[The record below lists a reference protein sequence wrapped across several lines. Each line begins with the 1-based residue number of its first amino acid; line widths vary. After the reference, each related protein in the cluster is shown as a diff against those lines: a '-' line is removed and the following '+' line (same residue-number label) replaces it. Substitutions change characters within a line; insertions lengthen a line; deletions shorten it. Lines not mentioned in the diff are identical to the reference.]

1 MEIKNISHAFSLLDS
16 EGSRPLSFV
25 MICQFPT
32 QFFDEGTLLA
42 SLFNA
47 FMTKPTRFSL
57 ALKIALLGGAVAFNS
72 VALADEIKTG
82 ITPATDPSQIPAAA
96 KLRKDTVVAGISEP
110 QGIFNPYFFVNG
122 WDENVTNVIFSR
134 LIDWDS
140 HGNLVAGLAQSW
152 TVSPDGKTY
161 TIKLRPNLTFS
172 DGSALSAEDI
182 AFTLS
187 VLYDPKYD
195 GDIDITQ
202 ANILGGAEYKAG
214 KADSVS
220 GLKVIDP
227 LTIQVT
233 TTQPGATTL
242 SKIGGPVLSKAYY
255 GKGYQR
261 GNLDYLRTL
270 HGKPLGN
277 GPYVY
282 EKYIPGQEIRF
293 HANTHFYR
301 GTPPT
306 PRFIYRITNP
316 STNFQLLQ
324 TGETDYDAFTSR
336 PDDIEQLQLLGFA
349 NINLYGSSDYSEVEF
364 NVRRPALQDVKV
376 RQALIYGLDRQKL
389 IDVVYQGYGKV
400 AIEPIAPISWAYNPE
415 GVNPYKYDKAQAR
428 KLLDEAGWKPGPD
441 GIRVKDGK
449 RLELTLLA
457 SKKVLNDALIP
468 IAKDNWKQIGVVL
481 KPQVVDFNA
490 LMAQRKS
497 GNYDLASF
505 STSTLN
511 DPHDGVWDFY
521 STETKESGYN
531 NPQVDKLIDAGNAE
545 LDVEKRKPIY
555 HQLYKVLADDPP
567 VILLGYRQILSASS
581 ARVTGF
587 KPDIYNGLTGS
598 LPDVKI
604 AK

>member
-1 MEIKNISHAFSLLDS
+1 MVRLINKYNV
-16 EGSRPLSFV
+16 PLQLS
-25 MICQFPT
+25 
-32 QFFDEGTLLA
+32 
-42 SLFNA
+42 
-47 FMTKPTRFSL
+47 
-57 ALKIALLGGAVAFNS
+57 IALFSGAAIFSATAF
-72 VALADEIKTG
+72 ADDILKEG
-82 ITPATDPSQIPAAA
+82 FTPATDVSQIPATA
-96 KLRKDTVVAGISEP
+96 KLRKDTIVAGISEP

-140 HGNLVAGLAQSW
+140 QGNLVPGLAESW
-152 TVSPDGKTY
+152 TVSPDKKVY
-161 TIKLRPNLTFS
+161 TIKLRHNLTFS
-172 DGSALSAEDI
+172 DGSPLTAKDV
-182 AFTLS
+182 AFTLT
-187 VLYDPKYD
+187 LLFDPKYD
-195 GDIDITQ
+195 GDTDITL
-202 ANILGGAEYKAG
+202 ANIVGGAEYKAG
-214 KADSVS
+214 KAESVS
-220 GLKVIDP
+220 GLKVLNP
-227 LTIQVT
+227 LTLQVT
-233 TTQPGATTL
+233 TSQPGATTL
-242 SKIGGPVLSKAYY
+242 AKIGGPVLSEAYY

-261 GNLDYLRTL
+261 GNLDYIRSL

-306 PRFIYRITNP
+306 ARFIYRITNP
-316 STNFQLLQ
+316 STNFQLFQ

-336 PDDIEQLQLLGFA
+336 PDDIEQLKLLGFA
-349 NINLYGSSDYSEVEF
+349 NINLYGSSDYSKVEF
-364 NVRRPALQDVKV
+364 NLHHAVLQDAKV

-415 GVNPYKYDKAQAR
+415 GINPYHYDPAQAK

-441 GIRVKDGK
+441 GIRVKNGQ

-468 IAKDNWKQIGVVL
+468 IAQQDWQRIGVLL
-481 KPQVVDFNA
+481 KPQIVDFNA
-490 LMAQRKS
+490 LMAQRKA

-511 DPHDGVWDFY
+511 DPHDGVWDYY
-521 STETKESGYN
+521 STEAKVSGYN
-531 NPQVDKLIDAGNAE
+531 NPQVDKLINEGNAV
-545 LDVEKRKPIY
+545 LDVTQRKPIY
-555 HQLYKVLADDPP
+555 HRLYKVLADDPP
-567 VILLGYRQILSASS
+567 VILLGYRQVLTASS
-581 ARVTGF
+581 ARVVGF

-598 LPDVKI
+598 LPYVKI
-604 AK
+604 VK

>member
-1 MEIKNISHAFSLLDS
+1 MARLLTTSIKPHRISLVLKGALLSSLLA
-16 EGSRPLSFV
+16 LS
-25 MICQFPT
+25 T
-32 QFFDEGTLLA
+32 
-42 SLFNA
+42 
-47 FMTKPTRFSL
+47 
-57 ALKIALLGGAVAFNS
+57 NS
-72 VALADEIKTG
+72 FADELLKEG
-82 ITPATDPSQIPAAA
+82 ITPASEPSQIPDAA
-96 KLRKDTVVAGISEP
+96 KARKDTVVAGISEP

-140 HGNLVAGLAQSW
+140 QGKLVPGLAESW
-152 TVSPDGKTY
+152 QVSPDNKVY

-172 DGSALSAEDI
+172 DGSPLTAEDV
-182 AFTLS
+182 AFTLT
-187 VLYDPKYD
+187 VLLDPKYD
-195 GDIDITQ
+195 GDTDISLAHIT
-202 ANILGGAEYKAG
+202 GGADYKAG

-227 LTIQVT
+227 LTLQIST
-233 TTQPGATTL
+233 DEPGATTL
-242 SKIGGPVLSKAYY
+242 AKIGGPVLSKAYY
-255 GKGYQR
+255 GKNYQR

-270 HGKPLGN
+270 NGKPLGN
-277 GPYVY
+277 GPYIY
-282 EKYIPGQEIRF
+282 DKYIPGQEIRF
-293 HANTHFYR
+293 HANPHFYR

-306 PRFIYRITNP
+306 QRFIYRVTNP
-316 STNFQLLQ
+316 STNFQLFQ

-336 PDDIEQLQLLGFA
+336 PDDIEQLKLLGFA

-364 NVRRPALQDVKV
+364 NLHRPALQDARV
-376 RQALIYGLDRQKL
+376 RKALIYGLDRQKL

-400 AIEPIAPISWAYNPE
+400 AIEPIAPISWAYNPDDI
-415 GVNPYKYDKAQAR
+415 NPYKYNPEQAK

-441 GIRVKDGK
+441 GIRVKAGK
-449 RLELTLLA
+449 RLELTLLV
-457 SKKVLNDALIP
+457 SKKVINDALVP
-468 IAKDNWKQIGVVL
+468 IAKENWQQIGVVL

-521 STETKESGYN
+521 SNEAKESGYH
-531 NPQVDKLIDAGNAE
+531 NPEVDKLINEGNAL
-545 LDVEKRKPIY
+545 LDIEKRKPVY

-581 ARVTGF
+581 ARVSGF
-587 KPDIYNGLTGS
+587 KPDVYNGLTGS

-604 AK
+604 VK

>member
-1 MEIKNISHAFSLLDS
+1 MLLARLLDA
-16 EGSRPLSFV
+16 L
-25 MICQFPT
+25 Q
-32 QFFDEGTLLA
+32 
-42 SLFNA
+42 
-47 FMTKPTRFSL
+47 TKPTRFRL
-57 ALKIALLGGAVAFNS
+57 ALQAALISSVVVFSGAA
-72 VALADEIKTG
+72 AADDILKEG
-82 ITPATDPSQIPAAA
+82 ITPATDASQIPATA

-140 HGNLVAGLAQSW
+140 HGNLVPGLAERW
-152 TVSPDGKTY
+152 KVSPDGKVY
-161 TIKLRPNLTFS
+161 TIKLRPDLTFS
-172 DGSALSAEDI
+172 DGSPLTAEDV
-182 AFTLS
+182 AFTLT

-195 GDIDITQ
+195 GDTDITL
-202 ANILGGAEYKAG
+202 ANITGGADYKAG

-227 LTIQVT
+227 LTLQVT

-242 SKIGGPVLSKAYY
+242 GKIGGPVLSKAYY

-306 PRFIYRITNP
+306 PRFIYRVTNP
-316 STNFQLLQ
+316 STNFQLFQ

-336 PDDIEQLQLLGFA
+336 PDDIEQLKLLGFA
-349 NINLYGSSDYSEVEF
+349 NINLYGSSDYSKVEF

-389 IDVVYQGYGKV
+389 IDVVYQGYGTV
-400 AIEPIAPISWAYNPE
+400 ANEPISPISWAYNPE
-415 GVNPYKYDKAQAR
+415 GVNPYKFDPTQAK

-449 RLELTLLA
+449 RLELTLLV

-468 IAKDNWKQIGVVL
+468 IAKENWQQIGVLL

-490 LMAQRKS
+490 LMAQRKA

-521 STETKESGYN
+521 SNEAKASGYSN
-531 NPQVDKLIDAGNAE
+531 AQVDKLINEGNAT
-545 LDVEKRKPIY
+545 LDEEKRKAIY
-555 HQLYKVLADDPP
+555 HELYKVLAADPP
-567 VILLGYRQILSASS
+567 AILLGNRKILSASS

-604 AK
+604 VK

>member
-1 MEIKNISHAFSLLDS
+1 
-16 EGSRPLSFV
+16 
-25 MICQFPT
+25 
-32 QFFDEGTLLA
+32 
-42 SLFNA
+42 
-47 FMTKPTRFSL
+47 MTFAED
-57 ALKIALLGGAVAFNS
+57 ALK
-72 VALADEIKTG
+72 EG
-82 ITPATDPSQIPAAA
+82 ITPATDSSQIPAAA

-140 HGNLVAGLAQSW
+140 HGNLVPGLAKSW
-152 TVSPDGKTY
+152 TVSPDNKVY
-161 TIKLRPNLTFS
+161 TIKLRPDLTFS
-172 DGSALSAEDI
+172 DGSPLTAKDV
-182 AFTLS
+182 AFTLT

-195 GDIDITQ
+195 GDTDITL
-202 ANILGGAEYKAG
+202 ANIAGGAEYKAG

-227 LTIQVT
+227 LTLQIT

-242 SKIGGPVLSKAYY
+242 AKIGGPVLSEAYY

-282 EKYIPGQEIRF
+282 DKYIPGQEIRF
-293 HANTHFYR
+293 HANSHFYR

-306 PRFIYRITNP
+306 PRFIYRVTNP
-316 STNFQLLQ
+316 STNFQLFQ

-336 PDDIEQLQLLGFA
+336 PDDIEQLKLLGFA
-349 NINLYGSSDYSEVEF
+349 NINLYGSSDYSKVEF

-400 AIEPIAPISWAYNPE
+400 AVEPIAPISWAYNPD
-415 GVNPYKYDKAQAR
+415 GVNPYKYDPAQAK
-428 KLLDEAGWKPGPD
+428 KLLDEAGWKPGAD

-468 IAKDNWKQIGVVL
+468 IAKENWKQIGVLL

-490 LMAQRKS
+490 LMAQRKA

-511 DPHDGVWDFY
+511 DPHDGVWDYY
-521 STETKESGYN
+521 SIEAKESGYN
-531 NPQVDKLIDAGNAE
+531 NPQVDKLINEGNAV
-545 LDVEKRKPIY
+545 LDVAQRKPIY

-598 LPDVKI
+598 LPDVRIVK
-604 AK
+604 

>member
-1 MEIKNISHAFSLLDS
+1 MARLLDA
-16 EGSRPLSFV
+16 L
-25 MICQFPT
+25 Q
-32 QFFDEGTLLA
+32 
-42 SLFNA
+42 
-47 FMTKPTRFSL
+47 TKPTRFRL
-57 ALKIALLGGAVAFNS
+57 ALQAALISSVVVFSGAA
-72 VALADEIKTG
+72 AADDILKEG
-82 ITPATDPSQIPAAA
+82 ITPATDASQIPATA

-140 HGNLVAGLAQSW
+140 HGNLVPGLAESW
-152 TVSPDGKTY
+152 KVSPDGKVY
-161 TIKLRPNLTFS
+161 TIKLRPDLTFS
-172 DGSALSAEDI
+172 DGSPLTAEDV
-182 AFTLS
+182 AFTLT

-195 GDIDITQ
+195 GDTDITL
-202 ANILGGAEYKAG
+202 ANIAGGADYKAG

-227 LTIQVT
+227 LTLQVT

-242 SKIGGPVLSKAYY
+242 GKIGGPVLSKAYY

-306 PRFIYRITNP
+306 PRFIYRVTNP
-316 STNFQLLQ
+316 STNFQLFQ

-336 PDDIEQLQLLGFA
+336 PDDIEQLKLLGFA
-349 NINLYGSSDYSEVEF
+349 NINLYGSSDYSKVEF

-389 IDVVYQGYGKV
+389 IDVVYQGYGTV
-400 AIEPIAPISWAYNPE
+400 ANEPISPISWAYNPE
-415 GVNPYKYDKAQAR
+415 GVNPYKFDPTQAK

-449 RLELTLLA
+449 RLELTLLV

-468 IAKDNWKQIGVVL
+468 IAKENWQQIGALL

-490 LMAQRKS
+490 LMAQRKA

-521 STETKESGYN
+521 SNEAKASGYSN
-531 NPQVDKLIDAGNAE
+531 AQVDKLINEGNAT
-545 LDVEKRKPIY
+545 LDEEKRKAIY
-555 HQLYKVLADDPP
+555 HELYKVLAADPP
-567 VILLGYRQILSASS
+567 AILLGNRKILSASS

-604 AK
+604 VK

>member
-1 MEIKNISHAFSLLDS
+1 MSRYAQPTRIAQALTLAVLSSVMAFSS
-16 EGSRPLSFV
+16 PLY
-25 MICQFPT
+25 
-32 QFFDEGTLLA
+32 
-42 SLFNA
+42 
-47 FMTKPTRFSL
+47 
-57 ALKIALLGGAVAFNS
+57 
-72 VALADEIKTG
+72 ADEILKPG
-82 ITPATDPSQIPAAA
+82 ITPATDISQIPASA

-140 HGNLVAGLAQSW
+140 QGKLVPGLAESW
-152 TVSPDGKTY
+152 SVSDDHKVY

-172 DGSALSAEDI
+172 DGSPLTAEDV
-182 AFTLS
+182 AFTLT
-187 VLYDPKYD
+187 VLHDPKYD
-195 GDIDITQ
+195 GDTDITL
-202 ANILGGAEYKAG
+202 ANIAGGADYKAG

-227 LTIQVT
+227 LTLQVT

-242 SKIGGPVLSKAYY
+242 AKIGGPVLSKAWY
-255 GKGYQR
+255 GKNYQR

-270 HGKPLGN
+270 NGKPLGN

-282 EKYIPGQEIRF
+282 DKYIPGQEIRF
-293 HANTHFYR
+293 HANTRFYR
-301 GTPPT
+301 GTPSV
-306 PRFIYRITNP
+306 PRFIYRVTNP
-316 STNFQLLQ
+316 STNFQLFQ

-336 PDDIEQLQLLGFA
+336 PDDIEQLRMLGFA
-349 NINLYGSSDYSEVEF
+349 NINLYGSSDYSKVEF
-364 NVRRPALQDVKV
+364 NLHRPALQDAKV

-400 AIEPIAPISWAYNPE
+400 AIEPIAPISWAWNAN
-415 GVNPYKYDKAQAR
+415 GVNPYQYNPAR
-428 KLLDEAGWKPGPD
+428 ANQLLDEAGWKKGPD
-441 GIRVKDGK
+441 GIRVKAGK
-449 RLELTLLA
+449 RLELTLLV

-468 IAKDNWKQIGVVL
+468 IAKENWQQIGVLL

-490 LMAQRKS
+490 LMSQRKA

-521 STETKESGYN
+521 SKEATESGYN
-531 NPQVDKLIDAGNAE
+531 NPQVDALINQGNTE
-545 LDVEKRKPIY
+545 LDPEKRKPIY
-555 HQLYKVLADDPP
+555 NRLYQVLAEDPP
-567 VILLGYRQILSASS
+567 AILLAYRQILSASS

-598 LPDVKI
+598 LPNVTI

>member
-1 MEIKNISHAFSLLDS
+1 MVSLINKKNI
-16 EGSRPLSFV
+16 
-25 MICQFPT
+25 QF
-32 QFFDEGTLLA
+32 
-42 SLFNA
+42 
-47 FMTKPTRFSL
+47 R
-57 ALKIALLGGAVAFNS
+57 LKIALFSSLTAFS
-72 VALADEIKTG
+72 AMTFAEDALKEG
-82 ITPATDPSQIPAAA
+82 ITPATDSSQIPAAA

-140 HGNLVAGLAQSW
+140 HGNLVPGLAKSW
-152 TVSPDGKTY
+152 TVSPDNKVY
-161 TIKLRPNLTFS
+161 TIKLRPDLTFS
-172 DGSALSAEDI
+172 DGSPLTAKDV
-182 AFTLS
+182 AFTLT

-195 GDIDITQ
+195 GDTDITL
-202 ANILGGAEYKAG
+202 ANIAGGAEYKAG

-227 LTIQVT
+227 LTLQIT

-242 SKIGGPVLSKAYY
+242 AKIGGPVLSEAYY

-282 EKYIPGQEIRF
+282 DKYIPGQEIRF
-293 HANTHFYR
+293 HANSHFYR

-306 PRFIYRITNP
+306 PRFIYRVTNP
-316 STNFQLLQ
+316 STNFQLFQ

-336 PDDIEQLQLLGFA
+336 PDDIEQLKLLGFA
-349 NINLYGSSDYSEVEF
+349 NINLYGSSDYSKVEF

-400 AIEPIAPISWAYNPE
+400 AVEPIAPISWAYNPD
-415 GVNPYKYDKAQAR
+415 GVNPYKYDPAQAK
-428 KLLDEAGWKPGPD
+428 KLLDEAGWKPGAD

-468 IAKDNWKQIGVVL
+468 IAKENWKQIGVLL

-490 LMAQRKS
+490 LMAQRKA

-511 DPHDGVWDFY
+511 DPHDGVWDYY
-521 STETKESGYN
+521 SIEAKESGYN
-531 NPQVDKLIDAGNAE
+531 NPQVDKLINEGNAV
-545 LDVEKRKPIY
+545 LDVAQRKPIY

-598 LPDVKI
+598 LPDVRIVK
-604 AK
+604 

>member
-1 MEIKNISHAFSLLDS
+1 MSRYAQPTRIAQALTLAVLSSVMAFSS
-16 EGSRPLSFV
+16 PLY
-25 MICQFPT
+25 
-32 QFFDEGTLLA
+32 
-42 SLFNA
+42 
-47 FMTKPTRFSL
+47 
-57 ALKIALLGGAVAFNS
+57 
-72 VALADEIKTG
+72 ADEILKPG
-82 ITPATDPSQIPAAA
+82 ITPATDISQIPASA
-96 KLRKDTVVAGISEP
+96 KLRKETVVAGISEP

-140 HGNLVAGLAQSW
+140 QGELEPGLAESW
-152 TVSPDGKTY
+152 TVSADDKVY

-172 DGSALSAEDI
+172 DGSPLTAEDV
-182 AFTLS
+182 AFTLT
-187 VLYDPKYD
+187 VLHDPKYD
-195 GDIDITQ
+195 GDTDITL
-202 ANILGGAEYKAG
+202 ANIAGGADYKAG
-214 KADSVS
+214 KANSVS

-227 LTIQVT
+227 LTVQVT

-242 SKIGGPVLSKAYY
+242 AKIGGPVLSKAWY
-255 GKGYQR
+255 GKNYQR

-270 HGKPLGN
+270 NGKPLGN

-282 EKYIPGQEIRF
+282 DKYIPGQEIRF
-293 HANTHFYR
+293 HANTRFYR
-301 GTPPT
+301 GTPPV
-306 PRFIYRITNP
+306 PRFIYRVTNP
-316 STNFQLLQ
+316 STNFQLFQ

-336 PDDIEQLQLLGFA
+336 PDDIEQLRMLGFA
-349 NINLYGSSDYSEVEF
+349 NINLYGSSDYSKVEF
-364 NVRRPALQDVKV
+364 NLHRPTLQDAKV

-400 AIEPIAPISWAYNPE
+400 AIEPIAPISWAWNVN
-415 GVNPYKYDKAQAR
+415 GVNPYPYNPAR
-428 KLLDEAGWKPGPD
+428 ANQLLDEAGWKKGPD
-441 GIRVKDGK
+441 GIRVKAGK
-449 RLELTLLA
+449 RLELTLLV

-468 IAKDNWKQIGVVL
+468 IAKENWQQIGVLL

-490 LMAQRKS
+490 LMSQRKA

-521 STETKESGYN
+521 SKEATESGYN
-531 NPQVDKLIDAGNAE
+531 NPQVDALINQGNAE
-545 LDVEKRKPIY
+545 LDPEKRKPIY
-555 HQLYKVLADDPP
+555 NRLYQVLAEDPP
-567 VILLGYRQILSASS
+567 AILLAYRQILSASS

-598 LPDVKI
+598 LPNVTI

>member
-1 MEIKNISHAFSLLDS
+1 MNGLLTS
-16 EGSRPLSFV
+16 
-25 MICQFPT
+25 
-32 QFFDEGTLLA
+32 
-42 SLFNA
+42 
-47 FMTKPTRFSL
+47 
-57 ALKIALLGGAVAFNS
+57 LKIKPAGLSSAMHIALFSGMM
-72 VALADEIKTG
+72 ALSSFANADEILREG
-82 ITPATDPSQIPAAA
+82 VTPATDASQIPAAA
-96 KLRKDTVVAGISEP
+96 EQRKDTVVAGISEP

-140 HGNLVAGLAQSW
+140 QGKLVPGLAASW
-152 TVSPDGKTY
+152 TVSPDNKVY

-172 DGSALSAEDI
+172 DGSPLTAADV
-182 AFTLS
+182 AFTLT
-187 VLYDPKYD
+187 VLQDPQYD
-195 GDIDITQ
+195 GETDITL
-202 ANILGGAEYKAG
+202 ANIAGGAEYKAG

-227 LTIQVT
+227 LTLQVT

-242 SKIGGPVLSKAYY
+242 AKIGGPVLSKAWY

-282 EKYIPGQEIRF
+282 DKYLPGQEIRF
-293 HANTHFYR
+293 HANSHFYR

-306 PRFIYRITNP
+306 PRFIYRVTNP
-316 STNFQLLQ
+316 STNFQLFQ

-336 PDDIEQLQLLGFA
+336 PDDIEQLKLLGFA
-349 NINLYGSSDYSEVEF
+349 NINLYGSSDYSKVEF

-389 IDVVYQGYGKV
+389 IDVVYQGYGRV
-400 AIEPIAPISWAYNPE
+400 ANEPIAPISWAYNTQ
-415 GVNPYKYDKAQAR
+415 GVNPYKYDPAQASR
-428 KLLDEAGWKPGPD
+428 LLDEAGWKPGPD
-441 GIRVKDGK
+441 GIRVKAGK
-449 RLELTLLA
+449 RLELTLLV

-468 IAKDNWKQIGVVL
+468 IAKENWRQIGVLL

-490 LMAQRKS
+490 LMAQRKA

-521 STETKESGYN
+521 STEAKESGYN
-531 NPQVDKLIDAGNAE
+531 NPQVDKLIGEGNAV
-545 LDVEKRKPIY
+545 LDIEKRKPIY
-555 HQLYKVLADDPP
+555 HQLYQVLADDPP
-567 VILLGYRQILSASS
+567 AILLGYRQILSASS
-581 ARVTGF
+581 ARVSGF

-604 AK
+604 TR

>member
-1 MEIKNISHAFSLLDS
+1 MVSLINKQNI
-16 EGSRPLSFV
+16 
-25 MICQFPT
+25 QF
-32 QFFDEGTLLA
+32 
-42 SLFNA
+42 
-47 FMTKPTRFSL
+47 R
-57 ALKIALLGGAVAFNS
+57 LKIALFSSLTAFS
-72 VALADEIKTG
+72 AMTFAEDALKEG
-82 ITPATDPSQIPAAA
+82 ITPATDSSQIPAAA

-140 HGNLVAGLAQSW
+140 HGNLVPGLAKSW
-152 TVSPDGKTY
+152 TVSPDNKVY
-161 TIKLRPNLTFS
+161 TIKLRPDLTFS
-172 DGSALSAEDI
+172 DGSPLTAKDV
-182 AFTLS
+182 AFTLT

-195 GDIDITQ
+195 GDTDITL
-202 ANILGGAEYKAG
+202 ANIAGGAEYKAG

-227 LTIQVT
+227 LTLQIT

-242 SKIGGPVLSKAYY
+242 AKIGGPVLSEAYY

-282 EKYIPGQEIRF
+282 DKYIPGQEIRF
-293 HANTHFYR
+293 HANSHFYR

-306 PRFIYRITNP
+306 PRFIYRVTNP
-316 STNFQLLQ
+316 STNFQLFQ

-336 PDDIEQLQLLGFA
+336 PDDIEQLKLLGFA
-349 NINLYGSSDYSEVEF
+349 NINLYGSSDYSKVEF

-400 AIEPIAPISWAYNPE
+400 AVEPIAPISWAYNPD
-415 GVNPYKYDKAQAR
+415 GVNPYKYDPAQAK
-428 KLLDEAGWKPGPD
+428 KLLDEAGWKPGAD

-449 RLELTLLA
+449 RLELILLA

-468 IAKDNWKQIGVVL
+468 IAKENWKQIGVLL

-490 LMAQRKS
+490 LMAQRKA

-511 DPHDGVWDFY
+511 DPHDGVWDYY
-521 STETKESGYN
+521 SIEAKESGYN
-531 NPQVDKLIDAGNAE
+531 NPQVDKLINEGNAV
-545 LDVEKRKPIY
+545 LDVAQRKPIY

-598 LPDVKI
+598 LPDVRIVK
-604 AK
+604 

>member
-1 MEIKNISHAFSLLDS
+1 MAFADDMLK
-16 EGSRPLSFV
+16 EGF
-25 MICQFPT
+25 
-32 QFFDEGTLLA
+32 
-42 SLFNA
+42 
-47 FMTKPTRFSL
+47 
-57 ALKIALLGGAVAFNS
+57 
-72 VALADEIKTG
+72 
-82 ITPATDPSQIPAAA
+82 TPATDVSQIPATA
-96 KLRKDTVVAGISEP
+96 KLRKDTIVAGISEP

-140 HGNLVAGLAQSW
+140 HGNLVPGLAESW
-152 TVSPDGKTY
+152 TVSPDKKVY
-161 TIKLRPNLTFS
+161 TIKLRHDLTFS
-172 DGSALSAEDI
+172 DGSPLTAKDV
-182 AFTLS
+182 AFTLT
-187 VLYDPKYD
+187 LLFDPKYD
-195 GDIDITQ
+195 GDTDITL
-202 ANILGGAEYKAG
+202 ANIVGGAEYKAG

-220 GLKVIDP
+220 GLKVLDP
-227 LTIQVT
+227 LTLQVT
-233 TTQPGATTL
+233 TSQPGATTL
-242 SKIGGPVLSKAYY
+242 ARIGGPVLSEAYY

-261 GNLDYLRTL
+261 GNLDYVRSL

-282 EKYIPGQEIRF
+282 EKYLPEQEIRF

-316 STNFQLLQ
+316 STNFQLFQ

-336 PDDIEQLQLLGFA
+336 PDDIEQLKMLGFA
-349 NINLYGSSDYSEVEF
+349 NINLYGSSDYSKVEF
-364 NVRRPALQDVKV
+364 NLHHAVLQDAKV

-389 IDVVYQGYGKV
+389 VDVVYQGYGKV

-415 GVNPYKYDKAQAR
+415 GINPYHYDPAQAK
-428 KLLDEAGWKPGPD
+428 KLLDDAGWKPGPD
-441 GIRVKDGK
+441 GIRVKNGQ

-468 IAKDNWKQIGVVL
+468 IAQQDWKQIGVLL
-481 KPQVVDFNA
+481 KPQIVDFNA
-490 LMAQRKS
+490 LMAQRKA

-511 DPHDGVWDFY
+511 DPHDGVWDYY
-521 STETKESGYN
+521 STEAKVSGYS
-531 NPQVDKLIDAGNAE
+531 NPQVDKLINQGNAV
-545 LDVEKRKPIY
+545 LDVAQRKPIY

-567 VILLGYRQILSASS
+567 VILLGYRQVLTASS
-581 ARVTGF
+581 ARVVGF

-598 LPDVKI
+598 LPNVKI
-604 AK
+604 VK

>member
-1 MEIKNISHAFSLLDS
+1 M
-16 EGSRPLSFV
+16 SRL
-25 MICQFPT
+25 QQGLKT
-32 QFFDEGTLLA
+32 RQ
-42 SLFNA
+42 
-47 FMTKPTRFSL
+47 TRFAL
-57 ALKIALLGGAVAFNS
+57 ALKVALLGGVVAFSS
-72 VALADEIKTG
+72 VAHAEVILKEG
-82 ITPATDPSQIPAAA
+82 ITPATDASQIPASA
-96 KLRKDTVVAGISEP
+96 KLRTDTVVAGISEP

-140 HGNLVAGLAQSW
+140 QGKLVPGLAESW
-152 TVSPDGKTY
+152 TVSPDNKVY
-161 TIKLRPNLTFS
+161 TIKLRPGLTFS
-172 DGSALSAEDI
+172 DGSPLTAEDV
-182 AFTLS
+182 AFTLT
-187 VLYDPKYD
+187 VLLDPSYD
-195 GDIDITQ
+195 GDTDITL
-202 ANILGGAEYKAG
+202 ANIAGGADYKAG

-227 LTIQVT
+227 LTLQVT

-242 SKIGGPVLSKAYY
+242 AKIGGPVLSKAWY

-261 GNLDYLRTL
+261 GNLDYLRSL

-282 EKYIPGQEIRF
+282 DKYIPGQEIRF
-293 HANTHFYR
+293 HANSHFYR

-306 PRFIYRITNP
+306 PRFIYRVTNP
-316 STNFQLLQ
+316 STNFQLFQ

-336 PDDIEQLQLLGFA
+336 PDDIEQLKMLGFA
-349 NINLYGSSDYSEVEF
+349 NINLYGSSDYSQVEF
-364 NVRRPALQDVKV
+364 NVHRPALQDKRV

-400 AIEPIAPISWAYNPE
+400 AIEPIAPISWAFNAE
-415 GVNPYKYDKAQAR
+415 GVNPYPYDPAQAK
-428 KLLDEAGWKPGPD
+428 KLLDEAGWKPGAD
-441 GIRVKDGK
+441 GIRAKDGQ
-449 RLELTLLA
+449 RLELTLLV

-468 IAKDNWKQIGVVL
+468 IAKENWRQIGVLL

-490 LMAQRKS
+490 LMAQRKA

-521 STETKESGYN
+521 SSEAKESGYHN
-531 NPQVDKLIDAGNAE
+531 AEVDKLINAGNAV
-545 LDVEKRKPIY
+545 LDIEQSKPIY

-567 VILLGYRQILSASS
+567 VILLGYREILSASS
-581 ARVTGF
+581 ARVSGF

-604 AK
+604 VK

>member
-1 MEIKNISHAFSLLDS
+1 LATVPN
-16 EGSRPLSFV
+16 SF
-25 MICQFPT
+25 
-32 QFFDEGTLLA
+32 
-42 SLFNA
+42 
-47 FMTKPTRFSL
+47 
-57 ALKIALLGGAVAFNS
+57 KIALLASAVMFS
-72 VALADEIKTG
+72 SFGFADDVLKEG
-82 ITPATDPSQIPAAA
+82 ITPATDASQVPASA
-96 KLRKDTVVAGISEP
+96 KLRTDTVIAGISEP

-122 WDENVTNVIFSR
+122 WDENVTNVIFAR
-134 LIDWDS
+134 LVDWDS
-140 HGNLVAGLAQSW
+140 QGKLVPGLAESW

-161 TIKLRPNLTFS
+161 TIKLRPNLKFS
-172 DGSALSAEDI
+172 DGSPLTAEDV
-182 AFTLS
+182 AFTLT

-195 GDIDITQ
+195 GDTDITL
-202 ANILGGAEYKAG
+202 AHISGGDDYKQG

-220 GLKVIDP
+220 GLKVVDP
-227 LTIQVT
+227 LTLQVT

-242 SKIGGPVLSKAYY
+242 QKIGGPVLSKAYY

-282 EKYIPGQEIRF
+282 DKYIPGQEIRF
-293 HANTHFYR
+293 HANTNYYR
-301 GTPPT
+301 GVPPT
-306 PRFIYRITNP
+306 PRFIYRVTNP
-316 STNFQLLQ
+316 STNFQLFQ
-324 TGETDYDAFTSR
+324 TGDTDYDAFTSR
-336 PDDIEQLQLLGFA
+336 PDDIEQLKLLGFA
-349 NINLYGSSDYSEVEF
+349 NINLYGSSDYSKIEF
-364 NVRRPALQDVKV
+364 NLKRPALQDAKV

-389 IDVVYQGYGKV
+389 IDVVYQGYGTV
-400 AIEPIAPISWAYNPE
+400 AIEPISPISWAYNTE
-415 GVNPYKYDKAQAR
+415 GVNPYKFDPAQAK
-428 KLLDEAGWKPGPD
+428 KLLDEAGWKTGSD

-449 RLELTLLA
+449 RLELTLLV

-468 IAKDNWKQIGVVL
+468 IAKEDYQKIGVLL

-490 LMAQRKS
+490 LMSQRKA

-521 STETKESGYN
+521 STEAAVQGYHN
-531 NPQVDKLIDAGNAE
+531 AEVDKLINEGNAT
-545 LDVEKRKPIY
+545 LDIEKRKPIY
-555 HQLYKVLADDPP
+555 HELYKVLANDPP
-567 VILLGYRQILSASS
+567 VILLGNRKILSASS

-604 AK
+604 VK

>member
-1 MEIKNISHAFSLLDS
+1 MATLLRSAFAPAVQ
-16 EGSRPLSFV
+16 RARRTASFR
-25 MICQFPT
+25 IA
-32 QFFDEGTLLA
+32 LLA
-42 SLFNA
+42 SAVMLSSFA
-47 FMTKPTRFSL
+47 F
-57 ALKIALLGGAVAFNS
+57 ADDVLK
-72 VALADEIKTG
+72 EG
-82 ITPATDPSQIPAAA
+82 ITPATDASQVPAAA
-96 KLRKDTVVAGISEP
+96 KLRTDTVIAGISEP

-122 WDENVTNVIFSR
+122 WDENVTNVIFAR

-140 HGNLVAGLAQSW
+140 QGKLVPGLAESW

-161 TIKLRPNLTFS
+161 TIKLRHDMKFS
-172 DGSALSAEDI
+172 DGSPLTAEDV
-182 AFTLS
+182 AFTLT

-195 GDIDITQ
+195 GDTDITL
-202 ANILGGAEYKAG
+202 AHITGGDDYKQG
-214 KADSVS
+214 KADSIS

-227 LTIQVT
+227 LTLQVT

-242 SKIGGPVLSKAYY
+242 QKIGGPVLSKAYY
-255 GKGYQR
+255 GKGYTR

-282 EKYIPGQEIRF
+282 DKYIAGQEIRF
-293 HANTHFYR
+293 HANANYYR
-301 GTPPT
+301 GVPPT
-306 PRFIYRITNP
+306 PRFIYRVTNP
-316 STNFQLLQ
+316 STNFQLFQ
-324 TGETDYDAFTSR
+324 TGDTDYDAFTSR
-336 PDDIEQLQLLGFA
+336 PDDIEQLKMLGFA
-349 NINLYGSSDYSEVEF
+349 NINLYGSSDYSKIEF

-389 IDVVYQGYGKV
+389 IDVVYQGYGSV
-400 AIEPIAPISWAYNPE
+400 AIEPIAPISWAYNTD
-415 GVNPYKYDKAQAR
+415 GVNPYKFDPAQAN
-428 KLLDEAGWKPGPD
+428 KLLDEAGWKAGSD

-449 RLELTLLA
+449 RLELTLLV

-468 IAKDNWKQIGVVL
+468 IAKENYQKIGVLL

-490 LMAQRKS
+490 LMSQRKA

-511 DPHDGVWDFY
+511 DPHDGVWDYY
-521 STETKESGYN
+521 STESTESGYN
-531 NPQVDKLIDAGNAE
+531 NPEVDKLINEGNAT
-545 LDVEKRKPIY
+545 LDIEKRKPIY
-555 HQLYKVLADDPP
+555 HELYKVLANDPP
-567 VILLGYRQILSASS
+567 VILLGYRKILSASS

-604 AK
+604 VK

>member
-1 MEIKNISHAFSLLDS
+1 MARLINKYNV
-16 EGSRPLSFV
+16 PLQLS
-25 MICQFPT
+25 
-32 QFFDEGTLLA
+32 
-42 SLFNA
+42 
-47 FMTKPTRFSL
+47 
-57 ALKIALLGGAVAFNS
+57 IALFSGAAIFSSMAF
-72 VALADEIKTG
+72 ADDILKEG
-82 ITPATDPSQIPAAA
+82 FTPATDINQIPVTA
-96 KLRKDTVVAGISEP
+96 KLRKDTIVAGISEP

-140 HGNLVAGLAQSW
+140 HGNLVPGLAESW
-152 TVSPDGKTY
+152 AVSPDKKVY
-161 TIKLRPNLTFS
+161 TIKLRHDLTFS
-172 DGSALSAEDI
+172 DGSPLTAKDV
-182 AFTLS
+182 AFTLT
-187 VLYDPKYD
+187 LLFDPKYD
-195 GDIDITQ
+195 GDTDITL
-202 ANILGGAEYKAG
+202 ANIVGGAEYKAG
-214 KADSVS
+214 KAESVS
-220 GLKVIDP
+220 GLKVLDP
-227 LTIQVT
+227 LTLQVT
-233 TTQPGATTL
+233 TSQPGATTL
-242 SKIGGPVLSKAYY
+242 ARIGGPVLSEAYY

-261 GNLDYLRTL
+261 GHLDYLRSL

-316 STNFQLLQ
+316 STNFQLFQ

-336 PDDIEQLQLLGFA
+336 PDDIEQLKMLGFA
-349 NINLYGSSDYSEVEF
+349 NINLYGSSDYSKVEF
-364 NVRRPALQDVKV
+364 NLHHAVLQDAKV

-389 IDVVYQGYGKV
+389 VDVVYQGYGKV

-415 GVNPYKYDKAQAR
+415 GINPYHYDPAQAK

-441 GIRVKDGK
+441 GIRVKNGQ

-468 IAKDNWKQIGVVL
+468 IAQQDWQQIGVLL
-481 KPQVVDFNA
+481 KPQIVDFNA
-490 LMAQRKS
+490 LMAQRKA

-511 DPHDGVWDFY
+511 DPHDGVWDYY
-521 STETKESGYN
+521 STEAKVSGYN
-531 NPQVDKLIDAGNAE
+531 NPQVDKLINQGNAV
-545 LDVEKRKPIY
+545 LDVTKRKPIY

-567 VILLGYRQILSASS
+567 VILLGYRQVLTASS
-581 ARVTGF
+581 ARVVGF

-598 LPDVKI
+598 LPNVKI
-604 AK
+604 VK

>member
-1 MEIKNISHAFSLLDS
+1 LSRYAQPTRIAQALTLAVLSSVMAFSS
-16 EGSRPLSFV
+16 PLY
-25 MICQFPT
+25 
-32 QFFDEGTLLA
+32 
-42 SLFNA
+42 
-47 FMTKPTRFSL
+47 
-57 ALKIALLGGAVAFNS
+57 
-72 VALADEIKTG
+72 ADEILKPG
-82 ITPATDPSQIPAAA
+82 ITPATDISQIPASA

-140 HGNLVAGLAQSW
+140 QGKLVPGLAESW
-152 TVSPDGKTY
+152 SVSDDHKVY

-172 DGSALSAEDI
+172 DGSPLTAEDV
-182 AFTLS
+182 AFTLT
-187 VLYDPKYD
+187 VLHDPKYD
-195 GDIDITQ
+195 GDTDITL
-202 ANILGGAEYKAG
+202 ANIAGGADYKAG

-227 LTIQVT
+227 LTLQVT

-242 SKIGGPVLSKAYY
+242 AKIGGPVLSKAWY
-255 GKGYQR
+255 GKNYQR

-270 HGKPLGN
+270 NGKPLGN

-282 EKYIPGQEIRF
+282 DKYIPGQEIRF
-293 HANTHFYR
+293 HANTRFYR
-301 GTPPT
+301 GTPPV
-306 PRFIYRITNP
+306 PRFIYRVTNP
-316 STNFQLLQ
+316 STNFQLFQ

-336 PDDIEQLQLLGFA
+336 PDDIEQLRMLGFA
-349 NINLYGSSDYSEVEF
+349 NINLYGSSDYSKVEF
-364 NVRRPALQDVKV
+364 NLHRPALQDAKV

-400 AIEPIAPISWAYNPE
+400 AIEPIAPISWAWNAN
-415 GVNPYKYDKAQAR
+415 GVNPYQYNPAR
-428 KLLDEAGWKPGPD
+428 ANQLLDEAGWKKGPD
-441 GIRVKDGK
+441 GIRVKAGK
-449 RLELTLLA
+449 RLELTLLV

-468 IAKDNWKQIGVVL
+468 IAKENWQQIGVLL

-490 LMAQRKS
+490 LMSQRKA

-521 STETKESGYN
+521 SKEATESGYN
-531 NPQVDKLIDAGNAE
+531 NPKVDALINQGNTE
-545 LDVEKRKPIY
+545 LDPEKRKPIY
-555 HQLYKVLADDPP
+555 NRLYQVLAEDPP
-567 VILLGYRQILSASS
+567 AILLAYRQILSASS

-598 LPDVKI
+598 LPNVTI